1 MEVEGVVGAEDIV
14 NDLYDEDDSDQE
26 DVVDDLNYELFN
38 LVAKNYHSIPVSNGD
53 NLENVLREH
62 ATRATQLLVKKVF
75 ECPIEK
81 SEVGPVAVL
90 PPESTKLPR
99 EKSVPEPKPETK
111 WEKFA
116 KEKGITKKKRER
128 MVYDDEKEQFAPR
141 YGYKRAKAGEAEE
154 AYAME
159 VKKGQDPYADPWE
172 LAREDKKKRVEKN
185 KIARDKNLQRAERP
199 ERVKNGKKERKNA
212 ALNNSASETP
222 GIPLDMFQNG
232 AATAKKGKTLQRG
245 KEGLNSALQLAQ
257 YSTQSLGRFDE
268 MRPGE
273 PTRKMAG
280 KKRSF
285 RDSMTSTSG
294 ENSIMKSQLKI
305 VNDKIQKKAKHVKNS
320 VAEYEGIL
328 PDAPSNA
335 FKQKKGKMTGSAKRK

>member
-1 MEVEGVVGAEDIV
+1 MDMEGVVGAEDIV

-26 DVVDDLNYELFN
+26 DVVDDLNYDLFN
-38 LVAKNYHSIPVSNGD
+38 LVARNYHSIPVSSGD
-53 NLENVLREH
+53 DLESVLREH
-62 ATRATQLLVKKVF
+62 VTRATQLLVKKVF

-81 SEVGPVAVL
+81 SEVGPVAKL
-90 PPESTKLPR
+90 PAESSKLPR

-141 YGYKRAKAGEAEE
+141 YGYKRANAGEAEE
-154 AYAME
+154 AYVME

-172 LAREDKKKRVEKN
+172 LARDEKKKRIEKN

-212 ALNNSASETP
+212 ALNGSAESTP
-222 GIPLDMFQNG
+222 GIPVDMFKNDAPG
-232 AATAKKGKTLQRG
+232 KKTKTLQRG
-245 KEGLNSALQLAQ
+245 KDGLKSALQLAQ
-257 YSTQSLGRFDE
+257 VSTQSLGRFDE

-273 PTRKMAG
+273 PVRKMAG

-294 ENSIMKSQLKI
+294 ENAIMKSQLKI
-305 VNDKIQKKAKHVKNS
+305 VNDKIHKKQKHVKNS

-328 PDAPSNA
+328 PDAPSNS
-335 FKQKKGKMTGSAKRK
+335 FKQKKGKMTGGSKRK